1 MEQPGRENYVRRDAC
16 IPDVA
21 ACKRTRKF
29 GGGNASAGPDQG
41 WERLAICNCLA
52 TVLAE
57 VINKLLVV
65 G

>member
-1 MEQPGRENYVRRDAC
+1 MEQPGRENYVRKEVY
-16 IPDVA
+16 IPDVIF
-21 ACKRTRKF
+21 CERTREF
-29 GGGNASAGPDQG
+29 GSGNASAGPDQG

-57 VINKLLVV
+57 VIDKLLVV